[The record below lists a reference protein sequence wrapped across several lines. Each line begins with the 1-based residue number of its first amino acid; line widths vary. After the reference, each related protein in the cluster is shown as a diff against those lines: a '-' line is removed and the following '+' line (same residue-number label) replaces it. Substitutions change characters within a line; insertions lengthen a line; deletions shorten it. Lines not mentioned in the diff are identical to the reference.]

1 MESGDP
7 TPLFAWQR
15 NCPASPADALE
26 MARVPFEWTAMLDE
40 LEEEE
45 EASKSS
51 GCGEKKAM
59 TID

>member
-1 MESGDP
+1 MTLESGDP

-40 LEEEE
+40 LEVEEEEE

-51 GCGEKKAM
+51 G
-59 TID
+59 